1 MFGFLIANY
10 FLFID
15 SQDNV
20 LNRNKFEEDVEVEAS
35 KIIFQDKVA
44 EQFVLEDE
52 ECNEW
57 KVPEY
62 ILDVYKLRV

>member
-1 MFGFLIANY
+1 MFGFLLANY

-57 KVPEY
+57 KAVSY
-62 ILDVYKLRV
+62 TH